1 MANNNK
7 YKVKNKRLSKYL
19 YSLGFDRQY
28 CHDEESEYWLFDI
41 SENFMESLDFTFI
54 CAKNIDMCESLI
66 LRYIEN
72 NGILSDYNS
81 FNWSYIDGELKLN
94 ENIIMPYQFYC
105 KNIG

>member
-28 CHDEESEYWLFDI
+28 CHDEES
-41 SENFMESLDFTFI
+41 
-54 CAKNIDMCESLI
+54 LI

-81 FNWSYIDGELKLN
+81 FNWSYVDGELKLN